1 METTRKELALRFE
14 VIGTPQQRG
23 SKIPVGKKGGGIH
36 LVNGR
41 PILKDSNAKS
51 RAWMDAVAFAAHEA
65 WGRQLL
71 NEPLT
76 IGCEFYFRRPKVHYR
91 TGRNAHL
98 LSDNAPVHHAK
109 SPDIAKLMRCLED
122 ALTGVVWT
130 DDKLVVGYT
139 EPTQRYWTTEAEK
152 AVVRIYTFADPAA

>member
-23 SKIPVGKKGGGIH
+23 SKKPCRRGNSGTII
-36 LVNGR
+36 LV
-41 PILKDSNAKS
+41 DSNKKS
-51 RAWMDAVAFAAHEA
+51 IAWMDSVRTAAHEA

-71 NEPLT
+71 NEPLAL
-76 IGCEFYFRRPKVHYR
+76 GCEFYFRRPKVHYR

-98 LSDNAPVHHAK
+98 MRADAPVHHAK